1 MRLSLNLR
9 ANSLL
14 LGLIYICAAAQTASA
29 DTLREALAT
38 KNLSIAGAKLANLEK
53 NVTSGAELND
63 ADQFVIAYY
72 VDDGT
77 RALNP
82 PLFIDRYDR
91 KSREWK
97 SGQLPEGRVKV
108 QGEGKEVDVC
118 LGSVL
123 SIAGFGGRLFLDTH
137 TSPSAGCILILSD
150 DLRPIG
156 TLYGWLVGRLGNDVL
171 IYERSQVHFAPVHP
185 TEIAVYDLRTKRDA
199 TIFPP
204 KEPTPV
210 RQARVTQLRG
220 FYKPNEEWC
229 NKNNDPCDPE
239 SFDSDRQGPVVTHEA
254 GGAVAFVIS
263 YEQIQYV
270 EGDVQKPSG
279 PKDILYVYRRV
290 DDEAKMQV
298 GEMTLQEA
306 KTRFGDVPLPNL
318 LQPEMLSKIFAE
330 EPAKKP

>member
-1 MRLSLNLR
+1 MRVLAVPR
-9 ANSLL
+9 AVLL
-14 LGLIYICAAAQTASA
+14 ILGFICHFTAQTAVA
-29 DTLREALAT
+29 DTLKEALIA
-38 KNLSIAGAKLANLEK
+38 KNLPIAGAKLANLEK
-53 NVTSGAELND
+53 NITSGAELD
-63 ADQFVIAYY
+63 DPEQYVIAYY

-77 RALNP
+77 GELNP

-97 SGQLPEGRVKV
+97 SGQLPEARVKV
-108 QGEGKEVDVC
+108 KSATDEMDIC
-118 LGSVL
+118 LGSIL
-123 SIAGFGGRLFLDTH
+123 NMAGFGGRLFLDTH
-137 TSPSAGCILILSD
+137 INPSAGCLLVLSP
-150 DLRPIG
+150 DLKLEAS
-156 TLYGWLVGRLGNDVL
+156 LYGWMVGRLGNDVL

-185 TEIAVYDLRTKRDA
+185 TEIAVYDLRSKRDA

-210 RQARVTQLRG
+210 WQARVAQLRE

-239 SFDSDRQGPVVTHEA
+239 WFDSDLQGPLVTSEA
-254 GGAVAFVIS
+254 ESAVAFLVS

-298 GEMTLQEA
+298 REMTLQEA
-306 KTRFGDVPLPNL
+306 KTRFGDVPLQSL
-318 LQPEMLSKIFAE
+318 LPPEVLQKIFAE